1 MSVLGNWIYK
11 RDATGAIRAW
21 RYEVVSSKWRTHAGL
36 LDGQHVISGWTTC
49 EPKSQ
54 PTAEAQAAFEADAEM
69 RKKLARDY
77 RETIE
82 EVDRPRASV
91 VKPMLAHKYEGWVDG
106 WPCVYTQPKLDG
118 IRCIATAQGLWSRAG
133 KPIVAC
139 RHIEEALRPVFAQH
153 PSLILDGE
161 LYNHELKDDFNQ
173 ITSIVRKLKPTEE
186 DSALAREAIQYH
198 VYDVPSHPGVFAER
212 FGWAEMWLELEDP
225 TVVPVATDPVF
236 AERDLNESYERFL
249 AEGYEGQ
256 IVRLNTPYEQ
266 KRSKGLLKRKE
277 WQDAEFAVV
286 RLEEGNGNW
295 AGYAKRA
302 VLRLPDGREFGAGI
316 KGDQAFTKVLLNG
329 PPPSSATV
337 RFFALTP
344 DGIPRFPVAT
354 AFHYGVR
361 M

>member
-1 MSVLGNWIYK
+1 MSVFGNWIYK
-11 RDATGAIRAW
+11 RDATGAVRVW
-21 RYEVVSSKWRTHAGL
+21 CYEVFGDSWRSISGI
-36 LDGQHVISGWTTC
+36 LDGQHVVSGWTTC
-49 EPKSQ
+49 TPKSKS
-54 PTAEAQAAFEADAEM
+54 TAEAQAAFEADAEM

-82 EVDRPRASV
+82 EVDRPRDSV

-106 WPCVYTQPKLDG
+106 WRGVYTQPKLDG
-118 IRCIATAQGLWSRAG
+118 IRCIATPQGLWSRAG

-139 RHIEEALRPVFAQH
+139 RHVEEALRPIFERH
-153 PSLILDGE
+153 PTLILDGE
-161 LYNHELKDDFNQ
+161 LYNHDLKDDFNQ

-198 VYDVPSHPGVFAER
+198 VYDMPSHGGTFAER
-212 FGWAEMWLELEDP
+212 HAWMAQWLDVDWKTLVSVS
-225 TVVPVATDPVF
+225 TVDAPNPASLD
-236 AERDLNESYERFL
+236 RLYESFL
-249 AEGYEGQ
+249 DAGYEGQ
-256 IVRLNTPYEQ
+256 IVRLNGAYEQ

-277 WQDAEFAVV
+277 FQDAEFAVV

-302 VLRLPDGREFGAGI
+302 VLRLSDGREFGAGI
-316 KGDQAFTKVLLNG
+316 KGDQAFTKALLDG
-329 PPPSSATV
+329 PPIASATV

-344 DGIPRFPVAT
+344 DGVPRFPVAT